1 MTISEL
7 RSRIDVLDEL
17 IVYLLNQ
24 RAAAARQIGRLKK
37 QERLE
42 VQDAGREADVLA
54 HVVEQN
60 QGPLTAEQVAIIF
73 QHIIT
78 GCRDLQR

>member
-1 MTISEL
+1 MTISQL

-17 IVYLLNQ
+17 ILHLLNQ
-24 RAAAARQIGRLKK
+24 RAAAAQQIGRLKK

-42 VQDAGREADVLA
+42 VEDTGREAAVLA

-60 QGPLTAEQVAIIF
+60 QGPLTADQATVIF
-73 QHIIT
+73 QQIIA

>member
-1 MTISEL
+1 MTISQL

-17 IVYLLNQ
+17 ILHLLNQ
-24 RAAAARQIGRLKK
+24 RAAAAQQIGRLKK

-42 VQDAGREADVLA
+42 VKDAGREAAVLA

-60 QGPLTAEQVAIIF
+60 QGPLTADQVTVIF
-73 QHIIT
+73 HHIMA

>member
-1 MTISEL
+1 MNIAQL

-17 IVYLLNQ
+17 ILHLLNQ
-24 RAAAARQIGRLKK
+24 RATAAQQIGRLKK

-42 VQDAGREADVLA
+42 VQDAGREAGVLA

-60 QGPLTAEQVAIIF
+60 PGPLTAEQVTDIF
-73 QHIIT
+73 QRIIA

>member
-1 MTISEL
+1 MTISQL

-17 IVYLLNQ
+17 ILHLLNQ
-24 RAAAARQIGRLKK
+24 RAAAAQQIGRLKK

-42 VQDAGREADVLA
+42 VEDAGREAAVLA
-54 HVVEQN
+54 HVVDQN
-60 QGPLTAEQVAIIF
+60 QGPLTADQLTLIF
-73 QHIIT
+73 QHIMA